1 MGSIKWLGF
10 WRLALALGVS
20 LANPAPALDLRAGQ
34 TDEAVAN
41 ADGAQQPYPCDAC
54 IGARLPFEPGRGVEA
69 PGSNS
74 LVMPVLRAQ
83 GSGELRNE
91 GFTERFDPPNRHD
104 WHIADYQFSH
114 PDFDTDWERRNVRIS
129 AGATLRLRPQK
140 NQDNGFAGASLRRTA
155 TSHFG
160 RYEALMQPARGAGVV
175 TGFFTYTGPYYG
187 TRHDEIDIEFLGK
200 DTRKLHLSWWVDGA
214 LNSHVVPLGFDAAD
228 GPRLY
233 AFEWHPDRLRWFVE
247 GRLLHEVRAESSAL
261 PAVPSYLFF
270 NLWAADQRL
279 QGWAG
284 QTAEGTTAQ
293 ARILSVTF
301 TPLQDLLTGLP
312 RSQTG
317 DDRRY
322 REDAERG

>member
-1 MGSIKWLGF
+1 
-10 WRLALALGVS
+10 
-20 LANPAPALDLRAGQ
+20 LRG
-34 TDEAVAN
+34 
-41 ADGAQQPYPCDAC
+41 
-54 IGARLPFEPGRGVEA
+54 
-69 PGSNS
+69 
-74 LVMPVLRAQ
+74 
-83 GSGELRNE
+83 E
-91 GFTERFDPPNRHD
+91 GFTERFDPPNRRN

-114 PDFDTDWERRNVRIS
+114 PDFDTDWKRRNVRFS
-129 AGATLRLRPQK
+129 TGATLRLRPQK
-140 NQDNGFAGASLRRTA
+140 HQDNGFTGGSLRRTA

-160 RYEALMQPARGAGVV
+160 RYEALMQPARGAGLV

-187 TRHDEIDIEFLGK
+187 TRHDEIDIEFLGR

-214 LNSHVVPLGFDAAD
+214 LSSHVVPLDFDAAD
-228 GPRLY
+228 SPRLY

-247 GRLLHEVRAESSAL
+247 GRLVHEVRAETSAI

-317 DDRRY
+317 DDRRN

>member
-1 MGSIKWLGF
+1 MGSIKWPRF
-10 WRLALALGVS
+10 WLLALALGVS
-20 LANPAPALDLRAGQ
+20 LANRAPALDMRAVQ
-34 TDEAVAN
+34 TDEAAAN
-41 ADGAQQPYPCDAC
+41 ADGLQQPHPCDAC
-54 IGARLPFEPGRGVEA
+54 IGSRLPFDPGRGVVA
-69 PGSNS
+69 SGSNS

-83 GSGELRNE
+83 GSVELRNE
-91 GFTERFDPPNRHD
+91 GFTERFDPPNRRD

-114 PDFDTDWERRNVRIS
+114 PDFDTDWKRRNVRFS
-129 AGATLRLRPQK
+129 TGATLRLKPQK
-140 NQDNGFAGASLRRTA
+140 YQKNGFTGGSLRRMA

-200 DTRKLHLSWWVDGA
+200 DTRKLHLSWWVNGV
-214 LNSHVVPLGFDAAD
+214 LNSRVVPLDFDAAD

-247 GRLLHEVRAESSAL
+247 GRLVHEVWAESSAI

-279 QGWAG
+279 QDWAG

-293 ARILSVTF
+293 ARILSVSF
-301 TPLQDLLTGLP
+301 TPIQDLLTGLP
-312 RSQTG
+312 PSQPG
-317 DDRRY
+317 DDRRN
-322 REDAERG
+322 REDAKRG

>member
-1 MGSIKWLGF
+1 MQVVSADSGFADRFGSHH
-10 WRLALALGVS
+10 R
-20 LANPAPALDLRAGQ
+20 D
-34 TDEAVAN
+34 
-41 ADGAQQPYPCDAC
+41 
-54 IGARLPFEPGRGVEA
+54 
-69 PGSNS
+69 
-74 LVMPVLRAQ
+74 
-83 GSGELRNE
+83 
-91 GFTERFDPPNRHD
+91 D

-114 PDFDTDWERRNVRIS
+114 PDFDTDWRRGNVSFS
-129 AGATLRLRPQK
+129 AGVTLSLRPQRNRK
-140 NQDNGFAGASLRRTA
+140 NGFSSGSLRRTA

-187 TRHDEIDIEFLGK
+187 TRHDEIDIEFLGR
-200 DTRKLHLSWWVDGA
+200 DTRKLHLSWWVDGV

-247 GRLLHEVRAESSAL
+247 GRLVHEVRAETSAI

-284 QTAEGTTAQ
+284 RTAEGTTAT
-293 ARILSVTF
+293 ARVLSVTF

-312 RSQTG
+312 LSKPS
-317 DDRRY
+317 DDRRN

>member
-1 MGSIKWLGF
+1 MGSIKWPGF

-20 LANPAPALDLRAGQ
+20 FANPAAALDLRAVQ
-34 TDEAVAN
+34 TDEAAAN
-41 ADGAQQPYPCDAC
+41 DDGLQQPHPCDAC
-54 IGARLPFEPGRGVEA
+54 IGSRLPFDPVRGGVA
-69 PGSNS
+69 SGSKP
-74 LVMPVLRAQ
+74 LVPPVLRAQ
-83 GSGELRNE
+83 GSGELRGE
-91 GFTERFDPPNRHD
+91 AFTERFDPPNRRD

-114 PDFDTDWERRNVRIS
+114 PDFDTDWKRRNVRFS
-129 AGATLRLRPQK
+129 AGATLRLKPQK
-140 NQDNGFAGASLRRTA
+140 YQGNGFTGGSLRRTV
-155 TSHFG
+155 TTHFG

-187 TRHDEIDIEFLGK
+187 TLHDEIDIEFLGR

-214 LNSHVVPLGFDAAD
+214 LSSHVVPLGFDAAD

-233 AFEWHPDRLRWFVE
+233 AFEWHPNRLRWFVE
-247 GRLLHEVRAESSAL
+247 GRLVHEVRAESSAI

-284 QTAEGTTAQ
+284 QTAEGTTTT
-293 ARILSVTF
+293 ARILSVSF

-312 RSQTG
+312 LSQPG
-317 DDRRY
+317 DDRGN

>member
-1 MGSIKWLGF
+1 MGSIKWPGF

-20 LANPAPALDLRAGQ
+20 LANPAPALDMRVVQ

-41 ADGAQQPYPCDAC
+41 ADGLQQPYLCDVC
-54 IGARLPFEPGRGVEA
+54 IGARLPFDPGREQEA
-69 PGSNS
+69 SGSSS
-74 LVMPVLRAQ
+74 LATPELHVQGGGGLR
-83 GSGELRNE
+83 GE
-91 GFTERFDPPNRHD
+91 GFTERFDPPSRRS

-114 PDFDTDWERRNVRIS
+114 PDFDTDWKRRNVRIS

-140 NQDNGFAGASLRRTA
+140 YQDNGFTGGSLRRTV
-155 TSHFG
+155 TTHFG

-187 TRHDEIDIEFLGK
+187 TRHDEIDIEFLGR
-200 DTRKLHLSWWVDGA
+200 DTRKLHLSWWVDGV

-247 GRLLHEVRAESSAL
+247 GRLVHEVRAETSAI

-284 QTAEGTTAQ
+284 RTAEGTRAQ

-301 TPLQDLLTGLP
+301 TPLQDLLTGVPLSKP
-312 RSQTG
+312 S
-317 DDRRY
+317 DDRRN